1 MKILPMGPT
10 AVLVD
15 EVDDPP
21 AWAAA
26 FARTGPVGVV
36 DVVPAARTVL
46 VVTGDEG
53 SLAAAVAAFGQIRVD
68 QTGRESH
75 RHVDID
81 VDYDGP
87 DLTEVASTARM
98 TVDELVGRHTAATFR
113 VAFCGFAPGFAYL
126 TGLPPELHLPRRA
139 TPRTRVPAG
148 SVAIASEY
156 AAVYPTE
163 SPGGWHLLGSTRVEL
178 FDAERDPPALFTPGT
193 TVRFVAS

>member
-1 MKILPMGPT
+1 VKILQMGPT

-15 EVDDPP
+15 DVDDPA

-26 FARTGPVGVV
+26 LGRIGPAGVV
-36 DVVPAARTVL
+36 DVVPSARTVL
-46 VVTGDEG
+46 VVAGDER
-53 SLAAAVAAFGQIRVD
+53 SLAAAVAVFEHVQAD
-68 QTGRESH
+68 PTGSGSN

-87 DLTEVASTARM
+87 DLADIATTVGM
-98 TVDELVGRHTAATFR
+98 TVDDLIARHAAATFR

-126 TGLPPELHLPRRA
+126 TGLPPELHLPRRP
-139 TPRTRVPAG
+139 TPRPRVPAG

-156 AAVYPTE
+156 SAVYPTE

-178 FDAERDPPALFTPGT
+178 FDVERDPPALLTPGT